1 MLSQFFKFL
10 IFQMLIWV
18 STARSKGTNANTTS
32 KKKKRGGL
40 GGGVCPPSK
49 NSQKDPKRSK
59 AAYSP
64 LRLTCKNDTKKDAKM
79 KQNNCE
85 NIFQIEAKIDP
96 KWRVWGITLGG
107 RGGHFGRILE
117 AWVASGC
124 QMSLGRRFGRI
135 FSDFFNFSIFFKFL

>member
-1 MLSQFFKFL
+1 
-10 IFQMLIWV
+10 MLIWV

-59 AAYSP
+59 AAYPP

-85 NIFQIEAKIDP
+85 NIFLIEAKIDP
-96 KWRVWGITLGG
+96 KWRVWGIILGG
-107 RGGHFGRILE
+107 RGGHFGAILGVW
-117 AWVASGC
+117 AGSGS
-124 QMSLGRRFGRI
+124 QMRLGRRFGRLLG
-135 FSDFFNFSIFFKFL
+135 DF

>member
-1 MLSQFFKFL
+1 MNLVAYALAKANLVKHCFCTLSHAFAVFK
-10 IFQMLIWV
+10 IFNFPNVDLGLYC
-18 STARSKGTNANTTS
+18 AFKRNKRKHDL
-32 KKKKRGGL
+32 KKKEAGGS

-59 AAYSP
+59 AAYPP

-107 RGGHFGRILE
+107 RGGHF
-117 AWVASGC
+117 
-124 QMSLGRRFGRI
+124 
-135 FSDFFNFSIFFKFL
+135 